1 MNDFDYDEPAEPT
14 LPHDTDAERIVLGAM
29 MLNPAVIDDVT
40 GIAPPDV
47 FYHPQHVEI
56 ADAVVTL
63 RAAGNP
69 TDAAAVLG
77 ELRKRGSLTR
87 VGGGPYLH
95 RLIEV
100 VPFTGSAGFH
110 AEVIRDM
117 HIKRLA
123 ADTATSIRQMA
134 LDPALDRDDIAEAV
148 HVAIGKL
155 NGVLDAT
162 PNATPPTAGDL
173 FVPTCD
179 AIEKPPENRRVT
191 LGIADLD
198 AVYNGGVIAG
208 QLTVVGARTAVG
220 KSQFGLGA
228 ARAAAIKQKIPT
240 LLASLEMGGDQIMR
254 RLIAAEAGVN
264 LSHLQGGGCDDRD
277 WQLIGRIAE
286 RVIDAPLYIDDKP
299 GLTLERLHQT
309 IRDLKRG
316 PGCGLVVI
324 DYLQLMIA
332 PHAESREQKV
342 AALTRGLKLMSQE
355 LEVPIVTL
363 AQLNRDLEKRQDK
376 TPVVSD
382 LRESGAIENDAD
394 NIILLHRE
402 DMHGSET
409 PRAGEIDLIAAK
421 NRDGARTTVTA
432 AFQGHY
438 ARIVPM
444 ATEPWT
450 PSSAMRNA
458 A

>member
-1 MNDFDYDEPAEPT
+1 MSDDLEYDEPA

-29 MLNPAVIDDVT
+29 LLNPGVIDEVADL
-40 GIAPPDV
+40 APPDA
-47 FYHPQHVEI
+47 FYHPQHAEI
-56 ADAVVTL
+56 ADAILAL
-63 RAAGNP
+63 RTDGKP

-77 ELRKRGSLTR
+77 ELRRRGSLTR
-87 VGGGPYLH
+87 IGGGPYLH

-100 VPFTGSAGFH
+100 VPFTGSAAFH
-110 AEVIRDM
+110 AEAVRDM
-117 HIKRLA
+117 HVKRIA

-134 LDPALDRDDIAEAV
+134 LDPALDRTDIAEAV
-148 HVAIGKL
+148 HIAIGKL
-155 NGVLDAT
+155 NGVLDAVPGT
-162 PNATPPTAGDL
+162 VLPTVGDL
-173 FVPTCD
+173 FVSTCD
-179 AIEKPPENRRVT
+179 DIEKPQENRRVS

-198 AVYNGGVIAG
+198 AAYNGGVAPG
-208 QLTVVGARTAVG
+208 QFTVVGARTAVG

-228 ARAAAIKQKIPT
+228 ARSAAVKHKIPT
-240 LLASLEMGGDQIMR
+240 LLASLEMGAGQIMR

-264 LSHLQGGGCDDRD
+264 LSHLLNSACDDRD
-277 WQLIGRIAE
+277 WQLIGRVAE
-286 RVIDAPLYIDDKP
+286 RVMDAPLYIDDKP

-309 IRDLKRG
+309 VRDLKRHA
-316 PGCGLVVI
+316 GCGLVVI

-332 PHAESREQKV
+332 PKAENREQKV

-355 LEVPIVTL
+355 LDVPIVAM

-402 DMHGSET
+402 DMHDPES

-421 NRDGARTTVTA
+421 NRDGARTTISA

-438 ARIVPM
+438 ARIVDM
-444 ATEPWT
+444 ARPDWT
-450 PSSAMRNA
+450 PHAAMRDA